1 MPDFIQQLR
10 GRLVKMGCPM
20 ARIERLVREL
30 ADHCEDLKQAGL
42 AEGLSEADAEARA
55 DGAFGDPLV
64 LAEQTMMSV
73 RRSTWWGRHCV
84 ITFALLP
91 IFAWVFWTLM
101 LVCEMSLVDWGWD
114 NNKFDPANPITVHHL
129 LLAFRFTDYLGVA
142 LVALLF
148 CWLAQRTTVNPR
160 WMVISCVISSMVALI
175 CWTNLVLHTSSTS
188 THSPGTMTYSSTS
201 TMTFSVDA
209 TLSTHPAGSWL
220 RAMIP
225 LLVAGAAYAIQ
236 RWTIRRHQ
244 QRIGL
249 VD

>member
-10 GRLVKMGCPM
+10 GRLLKLGCPI
-20 ARIERLVREL
+20 ARIQRLVHEV
-30 ADHCEDLKQAGL
+30 ADHRQDVKQAGL
-42 AEGLSEADAEARA
+42 AEGLSEAEAEARA
-55 DGAFGDPLV
+55 DASLGDPLV
-64 LAEQTMMSV
+64 LAEQTMISV
-73 RRSTWWGRHCV
+73 RRSTWWGRHYV
-84 ITFALLP
+84 VTFGLLP
-91 IFAWVFWTLM
+91 ILAWILWVLP
-101 LVCEMSLVDWGWD
+101 LACETWLVDWGWD
-114 NNKFDPANPITVHHL
+114 SNKFDPANPITFHRL

-148 CWLAQRTTVNPR
+148 CWLARRTAVNPR
-160 WMVISCVISSMVALI
+160 WMVISSVISSMVALI
-175 CWTNLVLHTSSTS
+175 YWTNLVLHTSSTS
-188 THSPGTMTYSSTS
+188 ARAPGTMTYSSTS

-225 LLVAGAAYAIQ
+225 LLVAGAAYVIQ
-236 RWTIRRHQ
+236 RWTIRRYQ